1 MALFGDSLCNG
12 PMLNPSSQK
21 ATYKV
26 MDKQRT
32 NNNLLNWNGRQ
43 NLDSSWQTQLATN
56 VGQSTSLQLIST
68 EAAHAVL
75 LGKANTKR
83 DHLKSWL
90 NKHWKQSSIYCLL
103 KWVMQYKR
111 KCIYGCLCI
120 TWARCMLYGYQ
131 PMAESYPCQYSVQQL
146 DCIVY
151 VYRQTK
157 INK

>member
-12 PMLNPSSQK
+12 PMLNPCSQK

-32 NNNLLNWNGRQ
+32 NNNLLSWNGRQ

-83 DHLKSWL
+83 SSEVMVEQTLKTNPVFIVCWSEWCSTKENAFMVVFASHGQDVCCMDINL
-90 NKHWKQSSIYCLL
+90 WQNHIR
-103 KWVMQYKR
+103 VNIQYNS
-111 KCIYGCLCI
+111 L
-120 TWARCMLYGYQ
+120 
-131 PMAESYPCQYSVQQL
+131 
-146 DCIVY
+146 IV
-151 VYRQTK
+151 
-157 INK
+157 

>member
-12 PMLNPSSQK
+12 PMLNPCSQK

-32 NNNLLNWNGRQ
+32 NNNLLSWNGRQ

-90 NKHWKQSSIYCLL
+90 NKHWKPIQYLLSVEVSDAVQKKMHLWLSLHHMGKMYVVWISTYGRIISVSIFSTTAWL
-103 KWVMQYKR
+103 
-111 KCIYGCLCI
+111 
-120 TWARCMLYGYQ
+120 
-131 PMAESYPCQYSVQQL
+131 YSV
-146 DCIVY
+146 CI
-151 VYRQTK
+151 
-157 INK
+157 